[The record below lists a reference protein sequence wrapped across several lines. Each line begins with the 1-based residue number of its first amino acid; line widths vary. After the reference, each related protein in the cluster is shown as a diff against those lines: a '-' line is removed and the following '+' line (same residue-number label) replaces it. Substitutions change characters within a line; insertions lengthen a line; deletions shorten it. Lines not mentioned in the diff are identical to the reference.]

1 MYKVTITRPAEKDL
15 RSLDRQTK
23 NRIVTEILSLVND
36 PRPHGCRKVVT
47 EERLWRVR
55 VGDWRI
61 GYEIDDSS
69 KEITIIR
76 IGHRRE
82 FYD

>member
-36 PRPHGCRKVVT
+36 PRPHGCRKVVS